1 MNKKPNS
8 TIFSEAKHSAT
19 RDGHKKLNACFSFA
33 PQGNGSNSSTAPP
46 ASAELDQVDAE
57 QSAKHVPDMEKMAL
71 GVKLILEAVGEDVNR
86 PGLLDTPSR
95 VARMYRELLYGTGIN
110 PASEVTCEFQ
120 EGSEDPVI
128 VKGIPFATVCEHH
141 MVPFIGKADV
151 AYIPKNGRITG
162 LSKIARV
169 VELAARRLQVQE
181 RMTAEIADAMMEALQ
196 PQGVLVILNAEHLC
210 MSIRGIK
217 KPGSMTTTMTTRG
230 LLKEDRDARLEIM
243 QLLDR

>member
-1 MNKKPNS
+1 MNQKPDS

-19 RDGHKKLNACFSFA
+19 REGHKRITTCISFA
-33 PQGNGSNSSTAPP
+33 PNSSAG
-46 ASAELDQVDAE
+46 VI
-57 QSAKHVPDMEKMAL
+57 QSKTESSKAQHVPDMEKMAL

-110 PASEVTCEFQ
+110 PASEVTCEFE

-141 MVPFIGKADV
+141 MVPFVGKADV
-151 AYIPKNGRITG
+151 AYIPKDGRITG

-181 RMTAEIADAMMEALQ
+181 RMTAEIADAMVEALQ

-230 LLKEDRDARLEIM
+230 LLKEDRNARLEIM
-243 QLLDR
+243 QLLER

>member
-1 MNKKPNS
+1 
-8 TIFSEAKHSAT
+8 
-19 RDGHKKLNACFSFA
+19 
-33 PQGNGSNSSTAPP
+33 
-46 ASAELDQVDAE
+46 
-57 QSAKHVPDMEKMAL
+57 MEKMAL

-110 PASEVTCEFQ
+110 PASEVTCEFE

-141 MVPFIGKADV
+141 MVPFVGKADV
-151 AYIPKNGRITG
+151 AYIPKDGRITG

-181 RMTAEIADAMMEALQ
+181 RMTAEIADAMVEALQ

-230 LLKEDRDARLEIM
+230 LLKEDRNARLEIM
-243 QLLDR
+243 QLLER